1 MRSPGGWKRIRRH
14 VAAQFRDLRILIR
27 QFFWSIL
34 GFNAL
39 IALGG
44 WALHRFYD
52 HTPPIDYWQGCYAI
66 FTLIFFQPELD
77 FPGPDEPGLRL
88 MFFAVPLIGLG
99 FLAEGLLRFGV
110 LLFNKSMRGE
120 KWQVV
125 LASTYSN
132 HIILCGL
139 GHVGFR
145 IAQELHQLGEDFVC
159 VAHESKF
166 TEQIKRLDVP
176 VLLGDA
182 RDELLMDSVNVS
194 KARAIIIA
202 TDDDLANL
210 ETAINA
216 RARNPNIRIVVRMF
230 DGSLATKVQS
240 AFGIHLAFSTS
251 QLAAPAVAL
260 AAVDKRVMHSFY
272 VGEELLNVVEMAVE
286 PTSRFAGKT
295 LEEFESASQVTV
307 VVHRRQDQI
316 QAHPPATVVLQ
327 PEDTL
332 TLLCS
337 VKTLGDLSRQGLKSV
352 AIQVRS

>member
-1 MRSPGGWKRIRRH
+1 MKPNGGWRRWKRH
-14 VAAQFRDLRILIR
+14 FSAQYRDLRILLR

-34 GFNAL
+34 GFNLL
-39 IALGG
+39 IAIGG
-44 WALHRFYD
+44 WALHKY
-52 HTPPIDYWQGCYAI
+52 HSPPVDYWQGCYAV

-88 MFFAVPLIGLG
+88 MFFLVPLVGLG

-145 IAQELHQLGEDFVC
+145 IAQELYQLGEDFVC

-166 TEQIKRLDVP
+166 TEQIRRLEVP

-182 RDELLMDSVNVS
+182 RDELLMDSLNVD

-216 RARNPNIRIVVRMF
+216 RSRNPNIRIVVRMF
-230 DGSLATKVQS
+230 DGGLASKVQT
-240 AFGIHLAFSTS
+240 AFGIHMAFSTS
-251 QLAAPAVAL
+251 QLSAPAVAL

-272 VGEELLNVVEMAVE
+272 VGDELLNVVELAVE
-286 PTSRFAGKT
+286 PGSRYVGKS
-295 LEEFESASQVTV
+295 LEDFESDNQVTV
-307 VVHRRQDQI
+307 VVHRRQEAI
-316 QAHPPATVVLQ
+316 QPHPPASVVLQ
-327 PEDTL
+327 AEDTL

-337 VKTLGDLSRQGLKSV
+337 VRTLGELSRQGLKSV
-352 AIQVRS
+352 AIKVST

>member
-1 MRSPGGWKRIRRH
+1 MKPHSSWRRFRRQIS
-14 VAAQFRDLRILIR
+14 AQARDLRILLK
-27 QFFWSIL
+27 QFGWSIL
-34 GFNAL
+34 GFNLL
-39 IALGG
+39 IATGG
-44 WALHRFYD
+44 WALQRF
-52 HTPPIDYWQGCYAI
+52 HSPPVDFWQGCYAM

-77 FPGPDEPGLRL
+77 FPPANEPGLRF
-88 MFFAVPLIGLG
+88 MFFAVPLVGLG

-139 GHVGFR
+139 GHVGYR

-159 VAHESKF
+159 VARESKF
-166 TEQIKRLDVP
+166 IEYIKRLDIP
-176 VLLGDA
+176 VLVGDA
-182 RDELLMDSVNVS
+182 RDELLMESLNVTRA
-194 KARAIIIA
+194 KAIIIA

-216 RARNPNIRIVVRMF
+216 RSRNPGIRIVVRMF
-230 DGSLATKVQS
+230 DPELAQKVQS

-251 QLAAPAVAL
+251 HLAAPAVAL

-272 VGEELLNVVEMAVE
+272 VGDELLNVVELEVE
-286 PTSRFAGKT
+286 PGSRYVGKT
-295 LEEFESASQVTV
+295 LEEFEADALVTV
-307 VVHRRQDQI
+307 VVHRRGEAAQPHPAASVTLQAQDM
-316 QAHPPATVVLQ
+316 
-327 PEDTL
+327 L

-337 VKTLGDLSRQGLKSV
+337 VKTLGELGRHGMKSV
-352 AIQVRS
+352 AIQVSR

>member
-1 MRSPGGWKRIRRH
+1 MKPHRGWRRLRRLFW
-14 VAAQFRDLRILIR
+14 AQIRDLRILLR

-34 GFNAL
+34 GFNLL
-39 IALGG
+39 IVLGG
-44 WALHRFYD
+44 WALHRYY
-52 HTPPIDYWQGCYAI
+52 HTPPVDYAQGCYAV

-77 FPGPDEPGLRL
+77 FPGADEPWLRF
-88 MFFAVPLIGLG
+88 MFFAVPLVGLG
-99 FLAEGLLRFGV
+99 FLAEGLIRFGV

-139 GHVGFR
+139 GHVGYR
-145 IAQELHQLGEDFVC
+145 VAQELHELGEDFVC

-182 RDELLMDSVNVS
+182 RDEHLMEALNVE

-216 RARNPNIRIVVRMF
+216 RSRNPDIRIVVRMF
-230 DGSLATKVQS
+230 DAELAGKVQS

-251 QLAAPAVAL
+251 QLSAPAVAL
-260 AAVDKRVMHSFY
+260 AAVDKRVLHSFY
-272 VGEELLNVVEMAVE
+272 VGEELYNVVELAVE
-286 PTSRFAGKT
+286 SNSRYAGKT
-295 LEEFESASQVTV
+295 LEDFESASQVTV
-307 VVHRRQDQI
+307 VVHRRGTEVKP
-316 QAHPPATVVLQ
+316 HPPASIVLQ
-327 PEDTL
+327 PDDTL

-337 VKTLGDLSRQGLKSV
+337 VKTLGELSRQGLKSV
-352 AIQVRS
+352 AIRVGP